1 MVIYIDEGTN
11 SDILQGDLPGVTLLE
26 IMGPVK
32 RVKGCWGIGH
42 SQEQSQRA
50 EGLSRQW
57 YHSRAIVQ
65 CQLLGQMGAVVK
77 VQRAVGPAR
86 RGSL

>member
-32 RVKGCWGIGH
+32 RVKGCWRMDH
-42 SQEQSQRA
+42 SQGQSQRA
-50 EGLSRQW
+50 ERLGRQW

-77 VQRAVGPAR
+77 VQRTAGPAG